1 MSNLIWRA
9 LYDLPFC
16 CCDRIPDKKYFEE
29 GRVYSGPDLKGCS
42 LAWRELHERELEGV
56 TFHLHSGSR
65 GRKQEVG
72 PDSKKSHDLDL
83 GTLFLYPDT
92 TFPNSW
98 RLTVQTHESIVG
110 GLGLPPQITRGIMF

>member
-56 TFHLHSGSR
+56 TFHLHSESR
-65 GRKQEVG
+65 EASVG
-72 PDSKKSHDLDL
+72 AQPV
-83 GTLFLYPDT
+83 YVCV
-92 TFPNSW
+92 W
-98 RLTVQTHESIVG
+98 G
-110 GLGLPPQITRGIMF
+110 GWPMHLLEAHLVL